1 MDYQFDTLDLADDS
15 EAGRAR
21 NRAWV
26 QAVMHGFHEGLI
38 EDDYEKIW
46 RTHLAADGVVCRGVW
61 LPEGAYG
68 AGPAP
73 VATTSWFDKTLN
85 VGREMLPL
93 RMITD
98 VTASPAH
105 RRRGLVRRL
114 MEDCLDDAVAGGL
127 PLAALTVSEATI
139 YGRWGFGVATFGQ
152 EAELDTGPRFG
163 LRDFT
168 DPGRVELVD
177 PATAWPVVCE
187 RLERFHRRS
196 RGSVGTPQ
204 FYEPYF
210 TGAWNFRESGAD
222 KKLRGAVHLDA
233 DEHVDGVVLWRPDGR
248 DDSGKRKVKVMLHL
262 ADGPTAR
269 LALWQFLGGLDLV
282 GRVTYGDFPPADP
295 LPFALR
301 DLNALKLA
309 TRYEFLWVRVLDVAR
324 TFAARP
330 WSEDGDV
337 VLDVADAQGHVS
349 GRYRFVTRGG
359 TAEVSRSDGDADL
372 ELDAETL
379 GSLTLGAVDVT
390 TLHAAGRIRGEEQAV
405 ARFAAMADLADEP
418 YNILGF

>member
-1 MDYQFDTLDLADDS
+1 MDYQFDALDLADDS

-21 NRAWV
+21 NRAWL
-26 QAVMHGFHEGLI
+26 QAVMHGFHEGRI
-38 EDDYEKIW
+38 EDDYEEIW
-46 RTHLAADGVVCRGVW
+46 RAHLAADGVVCRGAW

-85 VGREMLPL
+85 LGRELLPL

-114 MEDCLDDAVAGGL
+114 MEDCLADAVAEGL

-139 YGRWGFGVATFGQ
+139 YGRWGFGAATFGQ
-152 EAELDTGPRFG
+152 EVELDTGPRFG

-177 PATAWPVVCE
+177 PATAWPVVRE
-187 RLERFHRRS
+187 RLDRFHQRS

-204 FYEPYF
+204 FYEPLF
-210 TGAWNFRESGAD
+210 TGAWHFRESGPD

-233 DEHVDGVVLWRPDGR
+233 DEQVDGVLLWRPDGR
-248 DDSGKRKVKVMLHL
+248 EGGKRKVKVMLHL
-262 ADGPTAR
+262 ADDPTAR

-282 GRVTYGDFPPADP
+282 HQVTYGDFPPADP
-295 LPFALR
+295 LPWALR

-309 TRYEFLWVRVLDVAR
+309 SRYEFLWVRVLDVAR
-324 TFAARP
+324 TLAARP
-330 WSEDGDV
+330 WTDDGDV
-337 VLDVADAQGHVS
+337 VLDVSDAQGHVA
-349 GRYRFVTRGG
+349 GRYRVVTRDG
-359 TAEVSRSDGDADL
+359 TAEVLPTDGGADL
-372 ELDAETL
+372 ALDVEAL
-379 GSLTLGAVDVT
+379 GSLSLGAVGVA
-390 TLHAAGRIRGEEQAV
+390 TLHGAGRVRGEEKAM